1 MKELK
6 YIILFC
12 AALIAASCTKDDFGG
27 KDALTSFSQI
37 SVGMADL
44 TTTRTHLGENNK
56 MFWNKQESI
65 GIYSD
70 VQDVELYT
78 LNQSDGENASFTGN
92 TVKGNKFYAFYPY
105 REGAIDKDNKKI
117 LHMRLNNGWVNNEQ
131 SRLPMV
137 ATSSTNSFLF
147 KQVVGIIKISLT
159 GDSYISS
166 VSIWGN
172 NKEYISGSGIIDI
185 SENTPL
191 FRIDETSKEIHSL
204 NSCIFNS
211 YLDKDTPTEFYFPVP
226 VMTFE
231 EGFTVSIIGKR
242 ADSNEDFTLEK
253 KTHEPV
259 VISRAIIKSFSS
271 LDTDELLQAEDDQKV
286 LERDALIALYNS
298 TDGANWIHND
308 NWGTDLPLDEWY
320 GVSIDERGHVYSIGL
335 AENNLTG
342 TIPESIGNLGNLDNL
357 YLNDNQLTG
366 DIPESIGNLVNLTRL
381 YLYNN
386 QLTGGIPESIGNLG
400 NLTRL
405 YLDNNQ
411 LTGGIPESI
420 GNLGNLD
427 NLYLNDNQL
436 TGDIPESIGNLVNLT
451 RLYLYNNQLTGGIP
465 ESIGNLGNLTR
476 LYLYN
481 NQLTGDIPESIG
493 NLVNLSYLYLMNNQL
508 TGGIPDSFMNLAKLE
523 DFAFYLNRMDGTL
536 SETLLKSEWWA
547 KIDRNNLRQQD
558 GYKLKYGWLYE
569 STDFSQ
575 DGKVTILQ
583 QHQKGNGIK
592 IVITA
597 EGFSDRM
604 VNDGTFDAATKW
616 AMEAFFNVEPYTTFR
631 DYFDVYSVAAISK
644 NEMIGEDV
652 VFGTKNGNAGEGYQT
667 NHETIIEYV
676 KKVTDL
682 NDDLSNVTTI
692 AILNN
697 DNAYSRAYCSMYSN
711 GFSIGI
717 TEYGSDGALQHE
729 VGGHGFGKLADEYT
743 YDDKTSSAV
752 FTDTEWLHSI
762 HESGQYLN
770 IDTNSD
776 KTKVLWK
783 DFIANPDYEVE
794 NLGIYEGAL
803 GSYSKGIYRATPNSM
818 MSDGYGDFNAP
829 SRWAI
834 YERIKRLAGENYSF
848 ESFLEYDK
856 KNLEAIAAKATTR
869 NYVEKLPESKVQRG
883 APPVFHNYP
892 SSEIGRH

>member
-1 MKELK
+1 MGRLNNGGINMKELK

-105 REGAIDKDNKKI
+105 REGAIDKENKKI

-137 ATSSTNSFLF
+137 ATRSTNSFLF

-172 NKEYISGSGIIDI
+172 NNEYISGSGIIDI

-211 YLDKDTPTEFYFPVP
+211 NLDKDTPTEFYFPVP

-335 AENNLTG
+335 AANNLTG
-342 TIPESIGNLGNLDNL
+342 TIPESIGNLVNLRYLNLMNNQLTGNIPESIGNLGNLDNL
-357 YLNDNQLTG
+357 YLND
-366 DIPESIGNLVNLTRL
+366 
-381 YLYNN
+381 
-386 QLTGGIPESIGNLG
+386 
-400 NLTRL
+400 
-405 YLDNNQ
+405 
-411 LTGGIPESI
+411 
-420 GNLGNLD
+420 
-427 NLYLNDNQL
+427 
-436 TGDIPESIGNLVNLT
+436 
-451 RLYLYNNQLTGGIP
+451 
-465 ESIGNLGNLTR
+465 
-476 LYLYN
+476 

-536 SETLLKSEWWA
+536 SETFLKSEWWA
-547 KIDRNNLRQQD
+547 KIDSNNLRQQD

>member
-172 NKEYISGSGIIDI
+172 NNEYISGSGIIDI

-335 AENNLTG
+335 AANNLTG
-342 TIPESIGNLGNLDNL
+342 TIPESIGNL
-357 YLNDNQLTG
+357 
-366 DIPESIGNLVNLTRL
+366 
-381 YLYNN
+381 
-386 QLTGGIPESIGNLG
+386 
-400 NLTRL
+400 
-405 YLDNNQ
+405 
-411 LTGGIPESI
+411 
-420 GNLGNLD
+420 
-427 NLYLNDNQL
+427 
-436 TGDIPESIGNLVNLT
+436 
-451 RLYLYNNQLTGGIP
+451 
-465 ESIGNLGNLTR
+465 
-476 LYLYN
+476 
-481 NQLTGDIPESIG
+481 
-493 NLVNLSYLYLMNNQL
+493 VNLS
-508 TGGIPDSFMNLAKLE
+508 
-523 DFAFYLNRMDGTL
+523 
-536 SETLLKSEWWA
+536 
-547 KIDRNNLRQQD
+547 
-558 GYKLKYGWLYE
+558 
-569 STDFSQ
+569 
-575 DGKVTILQ
+575 
-583 QHQKGNGIK
+583 
-592 IVITA
+592 
-597 EGFSDRM
+597 
-604 VNDGTFDAATKW
+604 
-616 AMEAFFNVEPYTTFR
+616 
-631 DYFDVYSVAAISK
+631 
-644 NEMIGEDV
+644 
-652 VFGTKNGNAGEGYQT
+652 
-667 NHETIIEYV
+667 
-676 KKVTDL
+676 
-682 NDDLSNVTTI
+682 
-692 AILNN
+692 
-697 DNAYSRAYCSMYSN
+697 
-711 GFSIGI
+711 
-717 TEYGSDGALQHE
+717 
-729 VGGHGFGKLADEYT
+729 
-743 YDDKTSSAV
+743 
-752 FTDTEWLHSI
+752 
-762 HESGQYLN
+762 
-770 IDTNSD
+770 
-776 KTKVLWK
+776 
-783 DFIANPDYEVE
+783 
-794 NLGIYEGAL
+794 
-803 GSYSKGIYRATPNSM
+803 
-818 MSDGYGDFNAP
+818 
-829 SRWAI
+829 
-834 YERIKRLAGENYSF
+834 
-848 ESFLEYDK
+848 
-856 KNLEAIAAKATTR
+856 
-869 NYVEKLPESKVQRG
+869 
-883 APPVFHNYP
+883 
-892 SSEIGRH
+892 

>member
-172 NKEYISGSGIIDI
+172 NNEYISGSGIIDI
-185 SENTPL
+185 SESSPL
-191 FRIDETSKEIHSL
+191 FRIDETSKEIQSE

-211 YLDKDTPTEFYFPVP
+211 NLDKDTPTEFYFPVP

-335 AENNLTG
+335 AANNLTG
-342 TIPESIGNLGNLDNL
+342 TIPESIGNLVNLR
-357 YLNDNQLTG
+357 YLNLM
-366 DIPESIGNLVNLTRL
+366 
-381 YLYNN
+381 NN
-386 QLTGGIPESIGNLG
+386 QLTGN
-400 NLTRL
+400 
-405 YLDNNQ
+405 
-411 LTGGIPESI
+411 IPESI